1 MTNVRARFW
10 IEAGL
15 AIISLLL
22 LVVTLIS
29 REWIEIVFGVDPD
42 HGSGSLEW
50 LIVAVAALVATVFSV
65 IARSE
70 WRRGSHR
77 MPGRRSTVAD

>member
-1 MTNVRARFW
+1 MANVRTRFW

-15 AIISLLL
+15 AVISLLL

-50 LIVAVAALVATVFSV
+50 LIVAIAALVTAFFSV
-65 IARSE
+65 IARME
-70 WRRGSHR
+70 WRRGSER
-77 MPGRRSTVAD
+77 MPGRRSPAAD